1 MRKIKPWFLLQSAVL
16 ILYLAAC
23 APGSV
28 HQNTATQTPT
38 PASQLLPQTMTPTP
52 SRQLNPGQYTATPSL
67 QTTCAGLSA
76 DIEVQLYLP
85 YAAAA
90 DLDPIAVG
98 TIPLSINTEQ
108 QSYRVQGAGHIS
120 YDETQTWDFEE
131 GTETAEV
138 FLELDVSLEGVCD
151 EDIGGGVLRLTL
163 EAAHQEDQG
172 STTCSYPP
180 GECENSPIIGPQRQ
194 SFELEFPIE
203 DGATVHRE
211 DWTTWTF
218 VIHLH

>member
-180 GECENSPIIGPQRQ
+180 GECENSPIIGPQKQ